1 MGLGFSKMRN
11 VSHGKIWSPFRAVR
25 LPLFQVSQW
34 PFSSFGGCQV
44 GLLQIVFF
52 GSDGC
57 MVCPEPMLY
66 FAVWPSELLGRRVLM
81 GLVDVRHS
89 GKPASSK
96 GGAAL
101 FPGMPVSTS
110 QRHFVI
116 QARQLYFT
124 QGRQLFWKMPA
135 LLLPGM
141 PASLLR
147 GPSVYHIGVIVRH

>member
-1 MGLGFSKMRN
+1 MQKCETYRTEKTGPRS
-11 VSHGKIWSPFRAVR
+11 VR
-25 LPLFQVSQW
+25 YVCHFFQVSQL
-34 PFSSFGGCQV
+34 PFSSFRGCQV
-44 GLLQIVFF
+44 GLLQIVFG

-57 MVCPEPMLY
+57 MVCPQPMSYLG
-66 FAVWPSELLGRRVLM
+66 FWSSPLLGRRVLG
-81 GLVDVRHS
+81 GLQEVRHP
-89 GKPASSK
+89 GKPASTK
-96 GGAAL
+96 GAVAL
-101 FPGMPVSTS
+101 FPRMPVSSS

-141 PASLLR
+141 AASLLR